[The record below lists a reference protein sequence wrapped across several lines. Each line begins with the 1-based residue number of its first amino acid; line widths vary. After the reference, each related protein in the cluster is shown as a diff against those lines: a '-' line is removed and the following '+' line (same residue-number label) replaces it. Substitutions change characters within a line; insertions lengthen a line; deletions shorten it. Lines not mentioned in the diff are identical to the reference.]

1 MSMEPSWVVTCDPGW
16 SMEEEAAAWRSD
28 DRISFQTSLPS
39 QSDSIQL
46 QVVEYAAPDTAAH
59 DICSETVQV
68 FEEVTQVF
76 NDNYLVIMKDKM
88 HKFPPSLGD
97 VPDWWKVSATVAIGP
112 YYHGTPGLL
121 EAEQVKHSA
130 ANQCIRD
137 SPVASLQEMYNAVFD
152 VLPDALNLYY
162 QDELAKFCHDDL
174 LPMMFIDA
182 CFLVQF
188 MRWYGLPD
196 GAMHEALES
205 YFSANYERICTDI
218 MMLQNQIP
226 WLVVKTI
233 FRFMPPAPSSS
244 CCHWERFV
252 IAMRRGLGNQVD
264 PGGNIDVDPEYNPP
278 HVLGL
283 IWHYTVQNNNHH
295 DDDDDKDDDDKD
307 DNNNNDQ
314 ENKQKPLSISVA
326 KLAAIGITLVSTRNE
341 WNAGLMS
348 MRLKR
353 TSWCIFV
360 LGDLEVQPLYLSDGN
375 AAWLVNMAA
384 FELCKTQD
392 FQSDHVHDRDSAVCS
407 YLHLFAMLLDQKQ
420 DVHELQKEHVI
431 KGGGLTSK
439 MTLEFFASIG
449 KSMRPGTFYLH
460 KIKRIEKFRN
470 ERSRLLT
477 FILFLKR
484 KRAKVMAL
492 ISIIAAVVGIL
503 SSLQALK
510 PH

>member
-1 MSMEPSWVVTCDPGW
+1 
-16 SMEEEAAAWRSD
+16 MEETAAACSSD
-28 DRISFQTSLPS
+28 NRISFQTSLPS
-39 QSDSIQL
+39 HSDSGMQL
-46 QVVEYAAPDTAAH
+46 QVVEYAATATATATH

-76 NDNYLVIMKDKM
+76 NEKYFLIMEEKM
-88 HKFPPSLGD
+88 HKFPPSLVD
-97 VPDWWKVSATVAIGP
+97 VPDWYKVPATVAIGP
-112 YYHGTPGLL
+112 YYHGKPGLL
-121 EAEQVKHSA
+121 AAEQVKHSA

-137 SPVASLQEMYNAVFD
+137 SPVASLQEMYNAVFA

-162 QDELAKFCHDDL
+162 QDELAKFRHDDL

-188 MRWYGLPD
+188 MRWYYLPEGD
-196 GAMHEALES
+196 MHQALES

-218 MMLQNQIP
+218 MMLENQIP
-226 WLVVKTI
+226 WVVVKTI
-233 FRFMPPAPSSS
+233 FNLMPPAPSPWLSP
-244 CCHWERFV
+244 WERFV
-252 IAMRRGLGNQVD
+252 IVMRRGLGNQVGPED
-264 PGGNIDVDPEYNPP
+264 NIDVDPEYHPP

-283 IWHYTVQNNNHH
+283 IWHYIVRNNNHH
-295 DDDDDKDDDDKD
+295 GDDDEEEDDHNNEDDDNDNDKDDDD
-307 DNNNNDQ
+307 
-314 ENKQKPLSISVA
+314 KQKPLSISVA
-326 KLAAIGITLVSTRNE
+326 ELAAIGITLVPTRKE
-341 WNAGLMS
+341 WKAGLMS
-348 MRLKR
+348 MRLKKKPR
-353 TSWCIFV
+353 CFFV
-360 LGDLEVQPLYLSDGN
+360 FGDLEVRPLYLSEGN

-384 FELCKTQD
+384 FELCKTPD

-431 KGGGLTSK
+431 EGGGLTSK
-439 MTLEFFASIG
+439 LTLEFFASIG
-449 KSMRPGTFYLH
+449 KNMRPGTFYLH
-460 KIKRIEKFRN
+460 TIKRIGKFRN
-470 ERSRLLT
+470 DMSSLLR